1 MNRISLLLLL
11 ATLASFGQIKFE
23 NGYIITT
30 DGEKK
35 ECLIKNV
42 DWRNNPETFSYK
54 LPGSEEILEGNI
66 TSIAEFGIP
75 GAQTFVRAQV
85 KIDRSPVDLKYLR
98 EGKNPEWSEE
108 TVFLRS
114 LFQGNANLYSFRQGN
129 LVKFFYSTPTVP
141 VNQLVY
147 KKYMG
152 TVNNNREVLNNNSF
166 RQQLWNDVRCPDATV
181 GDIEKVVHEQNDLID
196 YFKHYHSCTGGPANE
211 VTEKKARKLLTFKI
225 APGVSFAT
233 FSLDNPYTLEDVD
246 FGSQANLRLGAELEY
261 ILPFNNNKWAAT
273 FEPIFES
280 YKAEKE
286 IVRFNN
292 IVKTNIDYKTID
304 FAIGLRYYMYFS
316 TDFSGFVNAAYM
328 PGFSRNMDSSVNYGQ
343 YHFEARQKPNF
354 SFGAGLGYKRFTFEA
369 RTFTTNDLLNDQP
382 TVYGGYNKFSLI
394 VGYKIFEVKTK
405 K

>member
-1 MNRISLLLLL
+1 MKKIFFLLLF
-11 ATLASFGQIKFE
+11 AAISSFGQIQFE
-23 NGYIITT
+23 NGYIITI

-42 DWRNNPETFSYK
+42 DWRYNPETFSYK
-54 LPGSEEILEGNI
+54 MPGSDEVIEGNTATI
-66 TSIAEFGIP
+66 SEFGVV
-75 GAQTFVRAQV
+75 GASSFVRAQV

-114 LFQGNANLYSFRQGN
+114 LVKGNANLFSFRQGN

-141 VNQLVY
+141 VNQLVH

-152 TVNNNREVLNNNSF
+152 TVNNNREVLNNNTF
-166 RQQLWNDVRCPDATV
+166 RQQLWNDVRCQDATMADV
-181 GDIEKVVHEQNDLID
+181 EKVLYEQNDLVK
-196 YFKHYHSCTGGPANE
+196 YFTKYHTCTGGVTNE
-211 VTEKKARKLLTFKI
+211 LAEKKPRKLLTLKI

-233 FSLDNPYTLEDVD
+233 FKLDNPYTLQDVD
-246 FGSQANLRLGAELEY
+246 FGSQTNLRLGVELEY

-286 IVRFNN
+286 VEQFNN
-292 IVKTNIDYKTID
+292 IIKTNIDYKTID

-316 TDFSGFVNAAYM
+316 PDFSGFINAAYM
-328 PGFSRNMDSSVNYGQ
+328 PGFSRNMDSYVNYAQ

-354 SFGAGLGYKRFTFEA
+354 SIGAGLGYKRFTFEA

-394 VGYKIFEVKTK
+394 VGYKIFEVNTK